1 MNLAMPYAGSI
12 GVQTFSYA
20 TLTALCHEPDVFQ
33 FMTRQEQQRLSFLE
47 GITTMMTK
55 RRIALL
61 IAGMLVGAQ
70 VGIASMSGPAET
82 SEQQPEAPLQAEAS
96 EPTTS
101 AEQTESQATAEQASA
116 PEQQA
121 EAAPAVPAKPRTLA
135 DAIFPALHSETFP
148 PSTDE
153 RPLNPHVAAYL
164 EARAA
169 NTLLADAGARSSPFP
184 DAEEPGQ
191 RMLPTQFAYFERR
204 EAERLAAYEQRLQAE
219 RERAAVAAGT
229 VDTRPV
235 ETAALPETERVAGT
249 IQQ

>member
-1 MNLAMPYAGSI
+1 
-12 GVQTFSYA
+12 
-20 TLTALCHEPDVFQ
+20 
-33 FMTRQEQQRLSFLE
+33 
-47 GITTMMTK
+47 MMTK

-61 IAGMLVGAQ
+61 VAGMLVGAQ
-70 VGIASMSGPAET
+70 VGIASMSGPGES
-82 SEQQPEAPLQAEAS
+82 SEQQPETPLQAEAT

-121 EAAPAVPAKPRTLA
+121 DAAPAVPAKPRTLA
-135 DAIFPALHSETFP
+135 DATFPPLHSDTFP
-148 PSTDE
+148 PSAEE
-153 RPLNPHVAAYL
+153 RPLHPYVAAYL

-191 RMLPTQFAYFERR
+191 RMLPTQIAYFERL
-204 EAERLAAYEQRLQAE
+204 EAERLAAHEQRLQAE
-219 RERAAVAAGT
+219 REKATVAAGA
-229 VDTRPV
+229 VEIRPV
-235 ETAALPETERVAGT
+235 ETAALPETERVAET

>member
-1 MNLAMPYAGSI
+1 
-12 GVQTFSYA
+12 
-20 TLTALCHEPDVFQ
+20 
-33 FMTRQEQQRLSFLE
+33 
-47 GITTMMTK
+47 MMTK

-70 VGIASMSGPAET
+70 VGIASMSGPGES
-82 SEQQPEAPLQAEAS
+82 SEQQPETPLQAEAT

-121 EAAPAVPAKPRTLA
+121 DAAPAAPAKPRTLA
-135 DAIFPALHSETFP
+135 DATFPPLHSDTFP
-148 PSTDE
+148 PSADE
-153 RPLNPHVAAYL
+153 RPLNPYVAAYL

-191 RMLPTQFAYFERR
+191 RMLPTQIAYFERL
-204 EAERLAAYEQRLQAE
+204 EAERLAAYEQRLMDHAKVVRAE
-219 RERAAVAAGT
+219 LTTAVPLTSDRVTALQQGLANLTGRQVQLQTKVDPGIIAGAVARIGST
-229 VDTRPV
+229 VYDGSVTTQLQKVKERLV
-235 ETAALPETERVAGT
+235 NAAE
-249 IQQ
+249 